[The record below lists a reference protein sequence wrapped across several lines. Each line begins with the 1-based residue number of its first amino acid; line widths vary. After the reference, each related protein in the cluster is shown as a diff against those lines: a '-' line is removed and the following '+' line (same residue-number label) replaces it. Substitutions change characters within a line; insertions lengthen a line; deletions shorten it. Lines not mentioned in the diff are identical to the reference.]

1 LKNRNCEAELTLI
14 DKLKKENKELKLQ
27 ISKLERV
34 ISRINPED
42 VRLKNVKELKNKIE
56 QNKSLDNEPT
66 CPKCNNKIF
75 KLKVPY
81 NGGVKEIIRCSNAL
95 CKKY

>member
-1 LKNRNCEAELTLI
+1 MKNRNCEAELTLI

-27 ISKLERV
+27 ISKLEKV
-34 ISRINPED
+34 ISRIDPED
-42 VRLKNVKELKNKIE
+42 VRLKNVKELKSKFQ
-56 QNKSLDNEPT
+56 QNKNLTEEHL
-66 CPKCNNKIF
+66 CPNCNNKIF

-95 CKKY
+95 CKKD